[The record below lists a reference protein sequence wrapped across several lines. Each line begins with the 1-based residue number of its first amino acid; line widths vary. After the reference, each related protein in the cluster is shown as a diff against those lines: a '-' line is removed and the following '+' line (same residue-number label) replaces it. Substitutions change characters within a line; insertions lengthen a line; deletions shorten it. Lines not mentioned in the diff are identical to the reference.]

1 MAEYHE
7 AFWVAIAGAAPV
19 IGLAHVLT
27 LPPLLREVVKA
38 RDEGHLGRA
47 RAVRWAY
54 YVSAGGVALCVALT
68 ATPSV
73 PLRRPRTR
81 SGT

>member
-19 IGLAHVLT
+19 IGLAHVLA

-38 RDEGHLGRA
+38 TRA
-47 RAVRWAY
+47 TLAVREP
-54 YVSAGGVALCVALT
+54 SAGPTTSAPVASLSAW
-68 ATPSV
+68 
-73 PLRRPRTR
+73 R
-81 SGT
+81 